1 MIKHI
6 ILFLNLFLIL
16 FTLASNNIL
25 AISEVNL
32 VILSGMIVLDYFD
45 KKSLSFF
52 QTWLVGFIF
61 IILSEAIL
69 IKSGNNILE
78 AVKFLL
84 IANNL
89 VILGYY
95 IPVKFKRKKRN
106 NVLYQAKISKW
117 TPYILILLVGVYVL
131 RALPSAILTYSVGRD
146 YAAEILFKNSNLI
159 LDSLSGA
166 LGLVLPSIIVFYYKE
181 IKKKKSILI
190 PLLLSTPIFVLLF
203 IGGTRFTLLFSLGGF
218 LIVSQTNNTGRITLN
233 VKLISLLL
241 LLIFISTLMG
251 QFRSGGLANFEFKQ
265 EQSVTET
272 RLSKRIASE
281 MDPEGVVDMTALSMT
296 YFETNPHTYGKSIA
310 FLTYFWVP
318 RAIWPDKP
326 TMIGHWLIRKYR
338 SGFGEG
344 HSASFGFTGELYAD
358 FGYFSLFFVFLLGML
373 LKWADLFRAN
383 QLSQPMSYS
392 KILVGMMFSYV
403 FFFVRSPVTATINFI
418 GILVVYY
425 LIHRLIFKK
434 II

>member
-1 MIKHI
+1 MIKHL

-52 QTWLVGFIF
+52 QTWLLGFIF

-106 NVLYQAKISKW
+106 NVLYQTKISKW

-146 YAAEILFKNSNLI
+146 YAAEILFKDSNLI
-159 LDSLSGA
+159 LDSLFGA
-166 LGLVLPSIIVFYYKE
+166 LALVLPSIIVFYYKE

-203 IGGTRFTLLFSLGGF
+203 IGGTRFPLLFSFGGF

-281 MDPEGVVDMTALSMT
+281 MDPEGVVDMTALSIT

-434 II
+434 VI